1 MTPAQIAAAIA
12 VAALGVLSLAAIGL
26 THPTFAAR
34 AAMLL
39 SAVMVAGG
47 LIVLER
53 RALRRRELATCRKIE
68 AICDM
73 ESGTEDTA
81 AIEEVY
87 EPLPDDSPFRGVIA
101 RLHEVLAAQAARL
114 VDSEDT
120 RASLEVLYRRA
131 IAEQQRLADI
141 VSRIPEPILAVDQYD
156 KLVLTNRSAEDLL
169 SLGHDHTAARALT
182 QIDRC
187 QRLVSLLTDARKR
200 RGHATRSEDLEIEDA
215 QGRRRWYNVTLNS
228 IGSSR
233 SESGSDSG
241 EGVVAV
247 MRDVS
252 RQRQMQKQHA
262 EFVASASHEMKA
274 PLSGIKA
281 YVELL
286 ADATDEA
293 TREEFLGVINGQ
305 TDRLQRLIENLL
317 NIARIEAGVVK
328 VHKHAQPLNEILTEA
343 MHVVQPLAEAKQI
356 AMQHELSPLY
366 LGVFVDRDMML
377 QSAINL
383 LSNAVKYTA
392 PGGEVTLRSRL
403 VGDEVHF
410 DVDDTGVGL
419 SADDCV
425 KVFSKFYRV
434 AKDQNMAPGTGL
446 GLPLAKYIVE
456 DVHGGKLTV
465 ISQLGVGSTF
475 TVSLPLVGRGNRD
488 HEGQR

>member
-1 MTPAQIAAAIA
+1 
-12 VAALGVLSLAAIGL
+12 
-26 THPTFAAR
+26 
-34 AAMLL
+34 
-39 SAVMVAGG
+39 
-47 LIVLER
+47 
-53 RALRRRELATCRKIE
+53 
-68 AICDM
+68 
-73 ESGTEDTA
+73 
-81 AIEEVY
+81 
-87 EPLPDDSPFRGVIA
+87 
-101 RLHEVLAAQAARL
+101 
-114 VDSEDT
+114 
-120 RASLEVLYRRA
+120 
-131 IAEQQRLADI
+131 
-141 VSRIPEPILAVDQYD
+141 
-156 KLVLTNRSAEDLL
+156 
-169 SLGHDHTAARALT
+169 
-182 QIDRC
+182 
-187 QRLVSLLTDARKR
+187 
-200 RGHATRSEDLEIEDA
+200 
-215 QGRRRWYNVTLNS
+215 
-228 IGSSR
+228 
-233 SESGSDSG
+233 
-241 EGVVAV
+241 

-356 AMQHELSPLY
+356 AMKHELSPLY